1 MKPQLR
7 RELSLFDTVNLV
19 IGTIVGADIYIV
31 AAYGAGSLGPASI
44 LAWFLAGLMAVMI
57 ALVFS
62 EASGILPVTGGPY
75 AYAGEALGR
84 FAGFLT
90 GWSLW
95 ISSWIAIAVF
105 PIAFVYYLEYFIP
118 LNSIWEAVIKVLFI
132 VSLTLINIAGVGRA
146 GKVNDVLTVLKVAPV
161 LLLAILGAV
170 YLALH
175 PTTLS
180 GNYTPLAP
188 MGLGALGGVTVLV
201 FWAYVGFELVTVP
214 ADEVKNPERNIPLAI
229 TLGMVFVMLFYL
241 LTNAVIL
248 GLVPWRVLAASTAPL
263 TVAGYSL
270 MGGLGA
276 LILTSG
282 AVFSI
287 AGSEEAGMLTTARLL
302 FAMSRD
308 GFLPRALS
316 RVHGRFGTPHV
327 SILIQNLTA
336 LAAAL
341 TGTAAGL
348 IELSVLTLLLP
359 YATTCVSLGILRR
372 REGAA
377 VPVKSVLGVLI
388 CIYLLLNTTA
398 GTLIAG
404 VLLITGG
411 VPLYLIFRWRN
422 SKNNKGCRK

>member
-1 MKPQLR
+1 MKSQLR
-7 RELSLFDTVNLV
+7 RELTLFDTVNLV

-44 LAWFLAGLMAVMI
+44 LAWFLAGLMAVVI

-62 EASGILPVTGGPY
+62 EASRILPVTGGPY
-75 AYAGEALGR
+75 AYTCETLGR
-84 FAGFLT
+84 FAGFIT

-95 ISSWIAIAVF
+95 VSSWIAIAVF

-118 LNSIWEAVIKVLFI
+118 LNAIWEAVIKVLFI

-161 LLLAILGAV
+161 LIFAILGAV

-175 PTTLS
+175 PTTLAA
-180 GNYTPLAP
+180 NYTPLAP

-214 ADEVKNPERNIPLAI
+214 ADEVKDPERNIPLAI

-248 GLVPWRVLAASTAPL
+248 GLVPWSVLAASNAPL

-276 LILTSG
+276 LILTAG

-287 AGSEEAGMLTTARLL
+287 AGSEEAGMLSTARLL

-327 SILIQNLTA
+327 SILVQNLTA

-359 YATTCVSLGILRR
+359 YAATCVSLGILRR
-372 REGAA
+372 RDGAR

-388 CIYLLLNTTA
+388 CVYLLLNTTP
-398 GTLIAG
+398 GTIIAG
-404 VLLITGG
+404 LLLVMGG
-411 VPLYLIFRWRN
+411 VPLYLIFRK
-422 SKNNKGCRK
+422 KNLK